1 VVNNQKANSL
11 KLRTE
16 IKLRTQQ
23 QNQID
28 YTSKILLLGSCF
40 SENIGSKLTYYKF
53 DTLINP
59 FGVLFTPTA
68 IEKVIQDAISQKKY
82 DVKDLVLQN
91 GLYHSLHHHSDISDI
106 NAEQVLNNIDQAQK
120 SCLEQLKTATHI
132 ILTLGTSWI
141 YQYCKTEEL
150 VANCHKIPQA
160 EFTKKLLSISEIENS
175 LQEIIKKIRKVNLNA
190 QIIFTLSPVRHT
202 KDGVVEN
209 SLSKAQLL
217 SAVHKIRENHHVTY
231 FGSYEIMMDDLRD
244 YRFYESD
251 LIHPNTTAINYI
263 WEQFSNVWI
272 IEKAK
277 SYFKRIASVQQS
289 KLHKPFHQNSEAHQQ
304 FLDKLAVKQTALEQ
318 ELHVKF

>member
-1 VVNNQKANSL
+1 M

-16 IKLRTQQ
+16 IKLEPQQ

-40 SENIGSKLTYYKF
+40 SENIGNKLTYYKF
-53 DTLINP
+53 DTVVNP
-59 FGVLFTPTA
+59 FGILFTPTA
-68 IEKVIQDAISQKKY
+68 IEKVIQDTISKKKY
-82 DVKDLVLQN
+82 DLKDLVLQN
-91 GLYHSLHHHSDISDI
+91 GLYHSLHHHSDISDT
-106 NAEQVLNNIDQAQK
+106 NAEQVLNNIHQAQK
-120 SCLEQLKTATHI
+120 SCLERLKTATHI
-132 ILTLGTSWI
+132 IITLGTSWI
-141 YQYCKTEEL
+141 YQYLKTKEF
-150 VANCHKIPQA
+150 VANCHKIPEA

-175 LQEIIKKIRKVNLNA
+175 LQEIIKTIRKVNPNT
-190 QIIFTLSPVRHT
+190 QITTTISPVRHT
-202 KDGVVEN
+202 KDGLIEN

-217 SAVHKIRENHHVTY
+217 TAVHKTRENHHAAY

-244 YRFYESD
+244 YRFYDAD

-277 SYFKRIASVQQS
+277 SYFKRIVSVQQS
-289 KLHKPFHQNSEAHQQ
+289 KLHKPFHKNSEAHQQ
-304 FLDKLAVKQTALEQ
+304 FLDKLAIKQTALEQ